1 MLSQLRAAPVFEDLD
16 VIVEGFDPATGKT
29 TWSVP
34 AGPANGLATPR
45 ASLAIAGPTQV
56 VLDRPEG
63 PIVLD
68 YATGTTG
75 VPPPG
80 AAYRC
85 MVHVEYEGDL
95 SSKEWWDSTRRND
108 RPGGEVAAM
117 CDAHGR
123 PSSDLPNA
131 EATMA
136 AGAHVGDY
144 AVIAG
149 RQGYVGF
156 RVR

>member
-1 MLSQLRAAPVFEDLD
+1 M
-16 VIVEGFDPATGKT
+16 
-29 TWSVP
+29 
-34 AGPANGLATPR
+34 TPR

-75 VPPPG
+75 VSPPG
-80 AAYRC
+80 AAYWC
-85 MVHVEYEGDL
+85 MVHVEYEGIW
-95 SSKEWWDSTRRND
+95 SYSASWDGTRQNE

-123 PSSDLPNA
+123 PSSELPSA
-131 EATMA
+131 EATTA

-144 AVIAG
+144 VVIAG
-149 RQGYVGF
+149 RQGYLGF
-156 RVR
+156 RIR